1 MAAEEARRK
10 EEEKHR
16 KKEKE
21 KVSVDYSQEESTL
34 TNLSGK
40 EGTS

>member
-10 EEEKHR
+10 EEEKQR

-21 KVSVDYSQEESTL
+21 KVSVDYGQEELAL

>member
-1 MAAEEARRK
+1 LAAEEARRK
-10 EEEKHR
+10 EEEKQR

-21 KVSVDYSQEESTL
+21 KVSVDHGQAESAL
-34 TNLSGK
+34 TDLSGE